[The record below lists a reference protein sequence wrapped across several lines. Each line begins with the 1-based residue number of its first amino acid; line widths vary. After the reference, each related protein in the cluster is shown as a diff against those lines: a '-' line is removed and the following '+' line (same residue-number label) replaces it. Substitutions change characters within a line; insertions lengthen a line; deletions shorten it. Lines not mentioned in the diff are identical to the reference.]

1 MSEVLK
7 RNYTDH
13 RKPCVLTTWDV
24 VVFYLQTMQEL
35 QKAGEFTHNL
45 FGSLTTVKNE
55 AGDIFFIGKE
65 VVNVLGY
72 QNVSKTIAEHVDT
85 EDMIKLDN
93 ESLLSLGINSGQR
106 GETLISESGLYSLVL
121 SSKIEGAKAFKR
133 WVTSEV
139 LPDIRKKG
147 IYATPMTVDKMLD
160 DPDFAIELLQ
170 KYKHEKA
177 EKQKALQQVDNLN
190 TVLDNLLEWVSILKV
205 SRFNKVSENNFNWR
219 VLKQKS
225 ADLGYAIKK
234 AESPRYPYQNLYHIT
249 VFKACYP
256 EYNYK
261 MI

>member
-1 MSEVLK
+1 
-7 RNYTDH
+7 
-13 RKPCVLTTWDV
+13 
-24 VVFYLQTMQEL
+24 
-35 QKAGEFTHNL
+35 
-45 FGSLTTVKNE
+45 
-55 AGDIFFIGKE
+55 

-72 QNVSKTIAEHVDT
+72 QNTAETINKFVDD
-85 EDMIKLDN
+85 EDKIKMNNSD
-93 ESLLSLGINSGQR
+93 LLLLGIDSGR
-106 GETLISESGLYSLVL
+106 KGETLISESGLYSLVL

-147 IYATPMTVDKMLD
+147 IYATSMTVDKMLD

>member
-1 MSEVLK
+1 MGLF
-7 RNYTDH
+7 
-13 RKPCVLTTWDV
+13 L
-24 VVFYLQTMQEL
+24 LQNMQEL

-55 AGDIFFIGKE
+55 AGDIFFITKQ
-65 VVNVLGY
+65 VADILDY
-72 QNVSKTIAEHVDT
+72 
-85 EDMIKLDN
+85 EDSNRLIRRLEED
-93 ESLLSLGINSGQR
+93 EIIRLSHEEADAILSGVEKINSR
-106 GETLISESGLYSLVL
+106 GLTLLTESGLYSAILG
-121 SSKIEGAKAFKR
+121 SKKTEAKVFKR

-160 DPDFAIELLQ
+160 NPDFAIELLQ

-205 SRFNKVSENNFNWR
+205 SKFNKVSEKHFDWR
-219 VLKQKS
+219 VLKKKS
-225 ADLGYAIKK
+225 EDLGYTIKK
-234 AESPRYPYQNLYHIT
+234 AESPRYGYQNLYHIT

>member
-1 MSEVLK
+1 MGLF
-7 RNYTDH
+7 
-13 RKPCVLTTWDV
+13 L
-24 VVFYLQTMQEL
+24 LQTMQEL

-55 AGDIFFIGKE
+55 AGDIFFITKQ
-65 VVNVLGY
+65 VADILDY
-72 QNVSKTIAEHVDT
+72 
-85 EDMIKLDN
+85 EDSNRLIRRLEED
-93 ESLLSLGINSGQR
+93 EIIRLSHEEADAILSGVEKINSR
-106 GETLISESGLYSLVL
+106 GLTLLTESGLYSAILG
-121 SSKIEGAKAFKR
+121 SKKTEAKSFKR

-160 DPDFAIELLQ
+160 NPDFAIELLQ

-205 SRFNKVSENNFNWR
+205 SKFNKVSEKHFDWR
-219 VLKQKS
+219 VLKKKS
-225 ADLGYAIKK
+225 EDLGYTIKK
-234 AESPRYPYQNLYHIT
+234 AESPRYGYQNLYHIT